1 MGKYHLR
8 TVRSSSGATVVQVVW
23 YEKHVTKIAKH
34 IGSAQTE
41 DELAILRT
49 EADRYIVEHEP
60 QRSLFDKTPSSIA
73 AFDQIEVKQVS
84 HRFARDVL
92 LKLANCCRLD
102 FLDILYRDL
111 ALMRIIEPCSKRR
124 SLQLLK
130 QYFDISYTHYAY
142 ERFSQLLE
150 KQSQIEEAAVA
161 TAREFSD
168 TFALLLYDVTTLYF
182 ETHKADDDLQARGFS
197 KDDKSKQPQIV
208 IGLLVTAQGFPLIH
222 EVFKGNTF
230 EGHTMLSVVKSFQLR
245 YGTEKPII
253 VADAAM
259 LSQTNQAV
267 LEAEGYCYIVGAR
280 LANTAPSFIQTV
292 HEKLPREDNANLRL
306 SYPKSSYDMICTFSM
321 ARYKKEKREMD
332 KQIDKAKLL
341 VAHQEP
347 GKRVKFVKQSKTAD
361 KGYLFDET
369 LREKTEKL
377 LGIKGYC
384 TNISENVLANEK
396 IVTHYHELWRVEQ
409 AFRMSK
415 TDLKTR
421 PVFHFSHEAIK
432 AHVLV
437 CFIALMVGKYIEIKT
452 GLSLRHVRDLLWQ
465 VHEVNLYDPTTKRE
479 RIVRTSINSE
489 LKNVLNLL
497 NLERT
502 H

>member
-1 MGKYHLR
+1 MGKYHIR

-34 IGSAQTE
+34 IGSAKGE
-41 DELAILRT
+41 DELTILRT
-49 EADRYIVEHEP
+49 EANRYIVENEP
-60 QRSLFDKTPSSIA
+60 QRSLFDVPPSSIVS
-73 AFDQIEVKQVS
+73 FDQIEVTQVS
-84 HRFARDVL
+84 HRFARDIL
-92 LKLANCCRLD
+92 LKLASFCRLE

-124 SLQLLK
+124 SIQLLK
-130 QYFDISYTHYAY
+130 QYFDISYSHYAY
-142 ERFSQLLE
+142 ERFSQLLDQ
-150 KQSQIEEAAVA
+150 QSQIEEAAVE
-161 TAREFSD
+161 TAREFSN

-208 IGLLVTAQGFPLIH
+208 VGLLVTAQGFPLIH

-230 EGHTMLSVVKSFQLR
+230 EGHTMLRVVKSFQLR

-259 LSQTNQAV
+259 LSHTNQAA
-267 LEAEGYCYIVGAR
+267 LESEGYYYIVGAR
-280 LANTAPSFIQTV
+280 LANTASSFIQTV
-292 HEKLPREDNANLRL
+292 HEKLPREDNAMLRL
-306 SYPKSSYDMICTFSM
+306 SYPKSNYDMICTYSS
-321 ARYKKEKREMD
+321 ARYKKERREMN

-347 GKRVKFVKQSKTAD
+347 GKRAKFVRQSKTAD
-361 KGYLFDET
+361 KGYLFDEA

-384 TNISENVLANEK
+384 TNIPENILANEK
-396 IVTHYHELWRVEQ
+396 IVAHYHELWRVEQ
-409 AFRMSK
+409 TFRMSK
-415 TDLKTR
+415 SDLKTR
-421 PVFHFSHEAIK
+421 PIFHFSHEAIK

-437 CFIALMVGKYIEIKT
+437 CFIALIIGKYIEIKT

-465 VHEVNLYDPTTKRE
+465 VHEVNLYDPKTNRD

-489 LKNVLNLL
+489 LKNVLKQL
-497 NLERT
+497 NLEHT